1 MWMLVNKPF
10 DDLHFTEPALSG
22 VDVKNVIMKRAIY
35 DRTQKAL
42 IVSTFSNITGVETTI
57 KVIKLNPAKTYT
69 IFINQEFHKEVKGI
83 TEEEIKIDS
92 KKSYDI
98 VVVEKY

>member
-1 MWMLVNKPF
+1 
-10 DDLHFTEPALSG
+10 
-22 VDVKNVIMKRAIY
+22 
-35 DRTQKAL
+35 
-42 IVSTFSNITGVETTI
+42 
-57 KVIKLNPAKTYT
+57 VIKLNPAKTYT

-98 VVVEKY
+98 VVVEKYY